1 MTEAALEVTN
11 LSFGYGHTPILEQV
25 NVVFPANSFSVLLGR
40 NGSGK
45 STLFNI
51 MAGLQKYQHG
61 SVKLIGKE
69 RSKLS
74 FSDCASVLGFLPQF
88 HKSVFPFQVKD
99 VVLTGRAAFS
109 AFSPKKSDRE
119 KVEQAIEE
127 LGISH
132 LANRPYT
139 ELSGGEQQLVM
150 IARVLVQNPRIIL
163 LDEPTNHL
171 DIYYQTYVLEK
182 LKNLTENNLTVIAIM
197 HDPNM
202 AFLYA
207 DHCYFMKD
215 RTVVTPT
222 NELDYHASAF
232 LEYVYDVRFTTVMVN
247 DKLMVVPGR

>member
-1 MTEAALEVTN
+1 MTEAAIEVEN
-11 LSFGYGHTPILEQV
+11 LSFGYGKTPILEQV
-25 NVVFPANSFSVLLGR
+25 QVAFPSNRFSVLLGR

-51 MAGLQKYQHG
+51 MAGLQKYRHG
-61 SVKLIGKE
+61 SVKLMGKE
-69 RSKLS
+69 RSNMS
-74 FSDCASVLGFLPQF
+74 FSDCARVLGFLPQF

-109 AFSPKKSDRE
+109 AFSPRRSDME
-119 KVEQAIEE
+119 KVGQALEE

-132 LANRPYT
+132 LAERPYT

-182 LKNLTENNLTVIAIM
+182 LKKLTENNLTVIAIM

-215 RTVVTPT
+215 RTVLTPGDT
-222 NELDYHASAF
+222 FDYQNGAF
-232 LEYVYDVRFTTVMVN
+232 LEHVYDVRFTTVQVN
-247 DKLMVVPGR
+247 DKMVVVPGR

>member
-1 MTEAALEVTN
+1 MTDAAIEVEN
-11 LSFGYGHTPILEQV
+11 LSFGYGQTPILENV
-25 NVVFPANSFSVLLGR
+25 NVAFPSNRFSVLLGR

-51 MAGLQKYQHG
+51 MAGLQKYKQG
-61 SVKLIGKE
+61 SVRLIGKE
-69 RSKLS
+69 RSKMS
-74 FSDCASVLGFLPQF
+74 FSDCARVLGFLPQF

-109 AFSPKKSDRE
+109 AFTPKKSDME
-119 KVEQAIEE
+119 KVGQAIEE

-132 LANRPYT
+132 LADRPYT

-150 IARVLVQNPRIIL
+150 IARVLVQNPKVIL

-171 DIYYQTYVLEK
+171 DVYYQTYVLDR
-182 LKNLTENNLTVIAIM
+182 LKKLTENKLTVIAIM

-222 NELDYHASAF
+222 DEFDYHASAF